1 MESGRFLVQPET
13 KIVCETSLVK
23 EATYLANLLGKGG
36 GSSVIFDN
44 RNNPTGNIIL
54 FLDSTFVDTE
64 EGYTLR
70 VKYDGIVIMAKTA
83 KGIFHGIQSLRQ
95 LLPVDIEKGIASTAE
110 LSIPA
115 VKIKDSPRYRYRGM
129 HLDVGRH
136 FFPVES
142 VKKYI
147 DLLAMHKMNT
157 FHWHLT
163 EDQGWRIEIKKYKNQ
178 RRGSRI

>member
-1 MESGRFLVQPET
+1 VRVLAALGTKLITFARRSKQFCIPYCMINFGRSNKRTVAVVMFLFSLTACILISSCSNPYKNVSNTADDYQIIPQPNELVMESGRFLVQPET

-70 VKYDGIVIMAKTA
+70 VKYDGIVIMAK
-83 KGIFHGIQSLRQ
+83 L
-95 LLPVDIEKGIASTAE
+95 
-110 LSIPA
+110 
-115 VKIKDSPRYRYRGM
+115 
-129 HLDVGRH
+129 
-136 FFPVES
+136 
-142 VKKYI
+142 
-147 DLLAMHKMNT
+147 
-157 FHWHLT
+157 
-163 EDQGWRIEIKKYKNQ
+163 
-178 RRGSRI
+178 